1 MRQPEIMAQI
11 AKVKVVAD
19 QALMDPAAPR
29 GAIVTVTTNGGQQFQ
44 HFTKYPPGTAE
55 NPMSPDDVADKA
67 RDLMG
72 PVLGSQKTEALIK
85 AIMQLE
91 TLKNIRQLRGLI
103 TA

>member
-1 MRQPEIMAQI
+1 MRQPEILAQS
-11 AKVKVVAD
+11 AKVNVVAD

-29 GAIVTVTTNGGQQFQ
+29 GAIVTVTTNDGQQFQ
-44 HFTKYPPGTAE
+44 HFTKYPPGTW

-72 PVLGSQKTEALIK
+72 PVLGSQKTEGLIK
-85 AIMQLE
+85 TIMQLE
-91 TLKNIRQLRGLI
+91 TLKDIRQLRGLI